1 MRLLSFSSL
10 AILSLLWVT
19 AVRADHHVETILD
32 GLNNPCGVAI
42 QPETGD
48 VFVADSA
55 AGKVVRVKDGKASD
69 VIVEFPLGSYGKGP
83 KFAIGPLGLLFLD
96 KNTLVVGGGGAA
108 DGEETLSVFTIGDA
122 GAEAK
127 KADATEQ
134 TFKLEGKDELKGEGN
149 FYAITRTETH
159 VYVTCNGDD
168 TKGWVARA
176 AIKDGNRLE
185 NYERYI
191 ATKEATEVDAPVG
204 IATSP
209 DDASSKFIVVGQ
221 MGEINQEGDSLLTFY
236 SEDKKMLLNLE
247 TGLNDIT
254 ALAYST
260 KARGTRKQLY
270 ALDFSWLDT
279 KQGGIFRL
287 VDDGKGGVQAKKIAG
302 LDKPTAMAFGADGVL
317 YVTVIGTKEEGAEK
331 EAGKLLK
338 IAADSVDGEAAE

>member
-1 MRLLSFSSL
+1 MRQFSISSL
-10 AILSLLWVT
+10 AVLSLFWITSL
-19 AVRADHHVETILD
+19 RADHHVETILD
-32 GLNNPCGVAI
+32 GLNNPSGVAV

-55 AGKVVRVKDGKASD
+55 AGKIVRVKEGKASD

-83 KFAIGPLGLLFLD
+83 EYAIGPLGLLFLD

-108 DGEETLSVFTIGDA
+108 DGEELLSLFTIGDA

-127 KADATEQ
+127 KADAAEQ
-134 TFKLEGKDELKGEGN
+134 TFKLEAKDELKGEGN

-159 VYVTCNGDD
+159 IYVTCNGDD

-176 AIKDGNRLE
+176 TIKDGNRLE
-185 NYERYI
+185 NYERYL

-221 MGEINQEGDSLLTFY
+221 MGEINVEGDSLLTFY
-236 SEDKKMLLNLE
+236 GEDKKMLLNLE

-260 KARGTRKQLY
+260 KARGSRKQLY
-270 ALDFSWLDT
+270 ALDFNWLDT
-279 KQGGIFRL
+279 KKGGIFRL
-287 VDDGKGGVQAKKIAG
+287 VDDGKGGVQAKKIAA
-302 LDKPTAMAFGADGVL
+302 LDKPTAMSFGAEGVL
-317 YVTVIGTKEEGAEK
+317 YVTVIGTKEEGSDKAG
-331 EAGKLLK
+331 GKLLK
-338 IAADSVDGEAAE
+338 IAADSVDGEVSE